1 MQEKVIDILKTPPIY
16 IPKVLFTNY
25 KKLNITEEEL
35 VILIYILNLG
45 NKIIYNPQIITD
57 ELEMDRYKV
66 MQLLTNLSEKNL
78 INIKVEK
85 NERGISEEYIYL
97 DTLYTKLFAISLEH
111 KNNQP
116 SLDDK
121 DLFTLFETELGRPL
135 SPMEYEI
142 IKEWTNNNY
151 SDELIKEALKE
162 AIYNNVR
169 NLKYIDRIL
178 YTWKTKGIKTKKD
191 IINDKK
197 KYQKP
202 KILANDVFD
211 YNWLEEE

>member
-1 MQEKVIDILKTPPIY
+1 MQEKVVELLKTPPIY

-35 VILIYILNLG
+35 VILIYILNIG
-45 NKIIYNPQIITD
+45 NKTVYNPQIFTE
-57 ELEMDRYKV
+57 ELEMDKYKV

-97 DTLYTKLFAISLEH
+97 DFLYKKLFALTLNKKKE
-111 KNNQP
+111 QEA
-116 SLDDK
+116 LDDT
-121 DLFTLFETELGRPL
+121 DLFSLFETELGRSL

-197 KYQKP
+197 KYRKTP
-202 KILANDVFD
+202 ALSEEVFD

>member
-1 MQEKVIDILKTPPIY
+1 MQEKVIDLLKTPPFY

-45 NKIIYNPQIITD
+45 NKIIYNPQIFTD

-85 NERGISEEYIYL
+85 NDRGISEEYIYL
-97 DTLYTKLFAISLEH
+97 DVLYKKLFAITLEKQNTNSSLE
-111 KNNQP
+111 NT
-116 SLDDK
+116 
-121 DLFTLFETELGRPL
+121 DLFTLFETELGRSL

-191 IINDKK
+191 IIKDKK
-197 KYQKP
+197 KYRKP
-202 KILANDVFD
+202 TSIMTDVFD